1 MMTNHVYGGA
11 LGVVGGMGP
20 LASAEFLK
28 TIYEFSVGE
37 REQESPIV
45 FMYSNPTIPDRTE
58 SLLHGSRE
66 VLLESLTTALRQL
79 HDMGATRTLICC
91 VTMHCLLPYLP
102 ADLRSKLISLLDVI
116 YEAVEQ
122 HRQRQLLVCSTGTR
136 RLGLFQSHPSWQ
148 SLSDYMV
155 LLDDGDQDEMHKLIY
170 RMKQCSDPACVVPS
184 LDALLRKYRVDSF
197 IAGCTE
203 MHLLARR
210 FILPENGR
218 SHYGCIDPLTIVA
231 RQLAGN
237 CK

>member
-1 MMTNHVYGGA
+1 MTTNRVYGGGA

-45 FMYSNPTIPDRTE
+45 FMYSNPTVPDRTE
-58 SLLHGSRE
+58 SLLNGSRE
-66 VLLESLTTALRQL
+66 VLLESLITALRQL
-79 HDMGATRTLICC
+79 HDMGANRTLICC

-102 ADLRSKLISLLDVI
+102 ADLRSRLISLLDVI
-116 YEAVEQ
+116 YEEVERR
-122 HRQRQLLVCSTGTR
+122 RQKQLLVCSTGTR

-155 LLDDGDQDEMHKLIY
+155 LLDDSDQDEMHKLIY
-170 RMKQCSDPACVVPS
+170 RVKQCSDFACLVPP
-184 LDALLRKYRVDSF
+184 LEALLRKYRVDSF

-203 MHLLARR
+203 MHLFAR
-210 FILPENGR
+210 R
-218 SHYGCIDPLTIVA
+218 SHYRCIDPLTIVA